1 MKRVEDWRLLRGRGR
16 YLDDLRFPAPLHSA
30 FLRSPHAHA
39 RIRALELGRAR
50 AMAGV
55 VSVFDGAE
63 IHRWCRPIRA
73 VVTAPGFIA
82 SDCPVL
88 ARDKVRFVGEAVA
101 LVVAE
106 SRYAA
111 ADAVDAVAVDYEPL
125 APVVDAATAMAAEAP
140 LLHEEAGTNVLY
152 RHHLESPG
160 VAAAF
165 ENADLVLTA
174 AFETPRATGVPI
186 EPRGCVAEF
195 DRATERLTLWSS
207 TQVPHILRTVLAELL
222 EMDESRI
229 RVAAPDVGGGF
240 GVKGQL
246 YPEEVAVCVA
256 ARVLGRPVKWVED
269 RRESFLASI
278 HAREHRYEVEAAV
291 QRDGRIAGL
300 RARVVVDCGAYSIYP
315 YTVATEPAH
324 AASLLPGPYDF
335 QPYACDAFG
344 VVTNKCPTAPYRG
357 VSRPSAN
364 FVTERLIDM
373 IARRLDLDPMEVRFC
388 NLIRD
393 DQFPY
398 RTAAGVVFDSGRY
411 GTAVRRALESVDY
424 ARFRPEQKD
433 AWRQNRYL
441 GVGLSIYVE
450 TSAGGSWSFKRRGM
464 PVAGFDMSLVRVLPT
479 AKVEVFTSAASQGQ
493 SHETVFGQLV
503 ADTLGMPLERVTVA
517 EGDTQ
522 LVAYGTGTFGS
533 RSAVMA
539 GGATLLAARRVRD
552 RALRVAAHLLE
563 AAPPDVVLEDGRF
576 TVRGAEARTVRWE
589 DVARAAYLGTSQL
602 PADLGPGLEATASY
616 DLPVD
621 HLPCSYGVH
630 SAVVEV
636 DPETGRF
643 AIRKY
648 VIVED
653 CGTMLNPVV
662 VEGQLHGALAQ
673 GIGTA
678 SGEVLVYDQGGQL
691 LTASLMDYPVPTAA
705 QVPPVE
711 IHHLVTPSPYT
722 LTGAKGMAEG
732 AAVAPPAMLANAIC
746 DALRPFGVEIM
757 ALPLT
762 AERVRGAILAAATA
776 GAAPRP

>member
-16 YLDDLRFPAPLHSA
+16 YIDDLRFPDPLHAA

-50 AMAGV
+50 GIAGV
-55 VSVFDGAE
+55 VAVFDGAE

-73 VVTAPGFIA
+73 VVTIPGFIA
-82 SDCPVL
+82 SDWPIL
-88 ARDKVRFVGEAVA
+88 ARHKVRFVGEAVVM
-101 LVVAE
+101 VVAE
-106 SRYAA
+106 GRYVAE
-111 ADAVDAVAVDYEPL
+111 DAVDAVAAEYEPL
-125 APVVDAATAMAAEAP
+125 EPVVDAATAMAADAL

-152 RHHLESPG
+152 RHRLESPG

-165 ENADLVLTA
+165 ESADLVLKASFDTQ
-174 AFETPRATGVPI
+174 RATGVPI

-207 TQVPHILRTVLAELL
+207 TQVPHILRTGLAELL
-222 EMDESRI
+222 KMDESRI

-256 ARVLGRPVKWVED
+256 ARLLGRPVKWIES
-269 RRESFLASI
+269 RRENFLASI
-278 HAREHRYEVEAAV
+278 HSREHRYEVEAAV
-291 QRDGRIAGL
+291 HSDGRIAGL
-300 RARVVVDCGAYSIYP
+300 RAKIVVDSGAYSMYP
-315 YTVATEPAH
+315 YTVSTEPAH
-324 AASLLPGPYDF
+324 AASLLPGPYDLRA
-335 QPYACDAFG
+335 YACEAVG
-344 VVTNKCPTAPYRG
+344 VVTNKCPVAPYRG
-357 VSRPSAN
+357 VSRPPAN
-364 FVTERLIDM
+364 FVTERLVDM
-373 IARRLDLDPMEVRFC
+373 IARRLDLDPMEVRFR

-398 RTAAGVVFDSGRY
+398 RTAAGVVFDSGQY
-411 GTAVRRALESVDY
+411 GAAVRRALESVDY
-424 ARFRPEQKD
+424 ERFRLEQKD
-433 AWRQNRYL
+433 TWQQGRYL

-450 TSAGGSWSFKRRGM
+450 TSAGPSWSFKRRGM

-479 AKVEVFTSAASQGQ
+479 ARVEVFTSAASQGQ

-503 ADTLGMPLERVTVA
+503 ADTLGLPLARVTVA

-539 GGATLLAARRVRD
+539 GGAALLAARRVRD
-552 RALRVAAHLLE
+552 KALRVAAHLLE
-563 AAPPDVVLEDGRF
+563 AAPKDVVLEDGRF

-589 DVARAAYLGTSQL
+589 DVARAAYLGTNEL
-602 PADLGPGLEATASY
+602 PAGLGPGLEATASY

-621 HLPCSYGVH
+621 QLPCSYGVH

-636 DPETGRF
+636 DPETGGF

-662 VEGQLHGALAQ
+662 VEGQLLGALAQ

-678 SGEVLVYDQGGQL
+678 SSEALVYDRGGQL
-691 LTASLMDYPVPTAA
+691 LTASLMDYAVPTAA
-705 QVPPVE
+705 QVPSAE
-711 IHHLVTPSPYT
+711 LHHLVTPSPYT

-732 AAVAPPAMLANAIC
+732 AAVAPPAVLANAIC

-757 ALPLT
+757 SLPLT
-762 AERVRGAILAAATA
+762 SERIRGAILAASTA